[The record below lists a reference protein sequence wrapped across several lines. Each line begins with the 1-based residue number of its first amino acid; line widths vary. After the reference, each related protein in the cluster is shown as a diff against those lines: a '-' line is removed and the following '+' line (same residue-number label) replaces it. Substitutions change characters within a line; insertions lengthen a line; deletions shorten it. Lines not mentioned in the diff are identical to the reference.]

1 MEVMEEVAE
10 EDEEEVEEEW
20 KEFVDTNTG
29 QVSLSALSWDV

>member
-10 EDEEEVEEEW
+10 EDEEEAEEEW

-29 QVSLSALSWDV
+29 QVYTP